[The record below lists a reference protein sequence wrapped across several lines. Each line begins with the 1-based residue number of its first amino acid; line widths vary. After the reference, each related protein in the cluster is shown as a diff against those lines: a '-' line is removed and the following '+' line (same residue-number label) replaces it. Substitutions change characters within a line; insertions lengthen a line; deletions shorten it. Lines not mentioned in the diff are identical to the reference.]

1 MSPIRPDLPSP
12 RHAAT
17 QPVTTTSARVAQAA
31 FFQQALASV
40 KSAQETVQ
48 ETARQT
54 PADTA
59 SAPSAHR
66 LESGAIPPRRPGA
79 LLDIRV

>member
-31 FFQQALASV
+31 FFQQALAGV
-40 KSAQETVQ
+40 KSAQET
-48 ETARQT
+48 ARAENAEAAGPAST
-54 PADTA
+54 PA
-59 SAPSAHR
+59 SGP
-66 LESGAIPPRRPGA
+66 ESGDRLTRPGSI
-79 LLDIRV
+79 LDMRV

>member
-31 FFQQALASV
+31 FFQQALAGV
-40 KSAQETVQ
+40 KSAQET
-48 ETARQT
+48 ARAENAEAASPAST
-54 PADTA
+54 PA
-59 SAPSAHR
+59 SGP
-66 LESGAIPPRRPGA
+66 ESGDRLTRPGSI
-79 LLDIRV
+79 LDMRV